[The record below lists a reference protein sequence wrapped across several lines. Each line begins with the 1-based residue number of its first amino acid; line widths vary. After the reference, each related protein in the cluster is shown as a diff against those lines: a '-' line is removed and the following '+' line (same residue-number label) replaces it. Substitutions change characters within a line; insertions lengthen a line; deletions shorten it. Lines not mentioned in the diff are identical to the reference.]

1 MGWREVIGAVLDAEP
16 RPAKVGRQQPP
27 RRSEPR
33 ADAPAEPPERVW
45 SGKVFDQIEWRRFEA
60 VCEAL
65 FAQSGMRAES
75 QSHGADG
82 GVDIWLWSAHSDKPL
97 IVQCKHWKKRVVG
110 VKEVREFYGVLKSHD
125 LTYGTFATSSSF
137 SHDALDFA
145 HANRIN
151 AQDRNGLLRLIAGRT
166 QEQQRALLQTAYEGE
181 YWKPTCVKCG
191 VKMVLRQKK
200 DGSASFWGC
209 PNYGK
214 TRCSSMMK
222 VA

>member
-16 RPAKVGRQQPP
+16 RPARARGQQPP
-27 RRSEPR
+27 RHSEPH
-33 ADAPAEPPERVW
+33 ADTPTEPPERMW

-125 LTYGTFATSSSF
+125 LTYGRTKPIPVDGYSRTTLHQTGCQWIANAPRCPWPCIWAACTSKCC
-137 SHDALDFA
+137 
-145 HANRIN
+145 
-151 AQDRNGLLRLIAGRT
+151 
-166 QEQQRALLQTAYEGE
+166 TA
-181 YWKPTCVKCG
+181 
-191 VKMVLRQKK
+191 
-200 DGSASFWGC
+200 
-209 PNYGK
+209 
-214 TRCSSMMK
+214 
-222 VA
+222 